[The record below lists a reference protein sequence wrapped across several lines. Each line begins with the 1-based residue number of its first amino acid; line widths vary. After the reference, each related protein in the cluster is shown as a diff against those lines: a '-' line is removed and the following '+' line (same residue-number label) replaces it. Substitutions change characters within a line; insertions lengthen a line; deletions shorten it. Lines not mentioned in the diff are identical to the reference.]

1 MHKHAY
7 AFVVRVLCWAVPL
20 VTSTNPFFSDE
31 KVERPCAP
39 SLFAR
44 AARRGRER
52 ASLSGIPISPKF
64 AKFPEFPPL
73 RILRPETGPEYR
85 ESGRRGGRIRGVGD
99 CWQTGPDF
107 GGCQPA

>member
-20 VTSTNPFFSDE
+20 VASTNPFFSDE

-44 AARRGRER
+44 AARRERER
-52 ASLSGIPISPKF
+52 LF
-64 AKFPEFPPL
+64 LEFP
-73 RILRPETGPEYR
+73 
-85 ESGRRGGRIRGVGD
+85 
-99 CWQTGPDF
+99 
-107 GGCQPA
+107 